1 MIVCLLLSP
10 MVDVKGKKSAASRL
24 PSKPTT
30 KLVRAEAAGD
40 RQLVWLPAVVS
51 PAKPLCPMPGL
62 EFGSDIGAV
71 TVAAAA
77 VATACHQSWGAPAQ
91 EYTNNSFI
99 ILVQM
104 ETSRHTLDRCE
115 VWQKKM
121 GHNNNSFSTS
131 HEIIYKNNEYSSV
144 NTNKEI
150 LINLLFINTH
160 PMPITRKVPEALT
173 QKHSF
178 ISTLCYSC

>member
-40 RQLVWLPAVVS
+40 RQLVRLPAVVS

-71 TVAAAA
+71 TVAVAAAAAA

-104 ETSRHTLDRCE
+104 DGNKQTHTLDRCE
-115 VWQKKM
+115 V
-121 GHNNNSFSTS
+121 
-131 HEIIYKNNEYSSV
+131 
-144 NTNKEI
+144 
-150 LINLLFINTH
+150 
-160 PMPITRKVPEALT
+160 
-173 QKHSF
+173 
-178 ISTLCYSC
+178 